1 MDQHPALMVMSAQ
14 QRTRDI
20 AADVATLGQ
29 ASTPATRRGLLG
41 FFTALLRGPRPAVTV
56 RVARSATKLPAPSS

>member
-20 AADVATLGQ
+20 AAEVAALGQ
-29 ASTPATRRGLLG
+29 ASTPATFQGLRG
-41 FFTALLRGPRPAVTV
+41 FFASLVRGPRP
-56 RVARSATKLPAPSS
+56 VAQVQAARPTTDLSALSQ